1 MIAKEGTQPMR
12 LIDLGEATPMNYRKS
27 RNIAKRAYENADES
41 DKKVISGMVSDC
53 EYVIEW
59 LSTGRRPGNKRG
71 IERRAAYQREK
82 LMDPLRMQAYMQQ
95 NTAGSPSNI
104 SEGQRFQIEEALR
117 RLSDRERECYVMAHG
132 ECLSYGYIANLLGI
146 SKGSVENYVERA
158 QKKISQDLSSNLF
171 LM

>member
-1 MIAKEGTQPMR
+1 MIAEEVTQPVR
-12 LIDLGEATPMNYRKS
+12 LIDLGDATPMNYRKS
-27 RNIAKRAYENADES
+27 RNIAKNVYANAS
-41 DKKVISGMVSDC
+41 AADKDVISGMVSDC

-59 LSTGRRPGNKRG
+59 LSTGKMPGNRRG

-82 LMDPLRMQAYMQQ
+82 LMDPLRMQAYVQG

-104 SEGQRFQIEEALR
+104 SEGQRFRIEEALR

-132 ECLSYGYIANLLGI
+132 QCFSFSYIADLLKI
-146 SKGSVENYVERA
+146 SKGSVENYVKRA
-158 QKKISQDLSSNLF
+158 QAKISQDLEDNLF